1 MISKKQNLLTKC
13 FAKNKPVESTDY
25 KAGLPDATST
35 EVSSQN
41 TDEVSGSKAVCLFVF
56 MVLKPLSK
64 MSGSQSF
71 RVSLVIYDS
80 NNDIMYC
87 YCIFAERQAQVLLAR
102 PNLLLEKNLC
112 MKVLFII
119 IKG

>member
-64 MSGSQSF
+64 MSGSFQ
-71 RVSLVIYDS
+71 VSLVIYDS
-80 NNDIMYC
+80 NNDTALEPETSSV
-87 YCIFAERQAQVLLAR
+87 FWLDTSVDVASGR
-102 PNLLLEKNLC
+102 PAL
-112 MKVLFII
+112 
-119 IKG
+119 